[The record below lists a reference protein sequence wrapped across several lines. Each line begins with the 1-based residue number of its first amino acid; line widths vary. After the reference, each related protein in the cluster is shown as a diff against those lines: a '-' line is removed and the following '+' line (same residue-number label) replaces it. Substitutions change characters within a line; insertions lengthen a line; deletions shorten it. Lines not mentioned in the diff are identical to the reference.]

1 MRAAADA
8 AMSSTVMES
17 SRKVALRRLS
27 TATPAEDAAGGW
39 GGPAA
44 GRGEEKETKP
54 GGKAVVNNVA
64 CTIATGPRSLRDTL
78 AGGARVCLGVRFK
91 GQALERATQL
101 ATLHTCGVRGKE

>member
-64 CTIATGPRSLRDTL
+64 GP
-78 AGGARVCLGVRFK
+78 ALGRH
-91 GQALERATQL
+91 EMNEPR
-101 ATLHTCGVRGKE
+101 